1 MQQYHDHYLLT
12 DVLLLADVF
21 EYFRRSVLNTHKF
34 DRLHFITPQSLA
46 WASSSSRPTAP
57 LLCEQDELP
66 DDVLLE
72 AVVMIEE
79 LPHLSWQD
87 VQEYFNALDSPI
99 VISVSD
105 EVDLEFSP
113 PPPLHL
119 SPTAMLTADD
129 VISISSDCGST
140 LSSDSIE
147 EESSIDSDSFSDVES
162 LN

>member
-1 MQQYHDHYLLT
+1 M
-12 DVLLLADVF
+12 
-21 EYFRRSVLNTHKF
+21 E
-34 DRLHFITPQSLA
+34 
-46 WASSSSRPTAP
+46 ASSSSSSPTAP

-72 AVVMIEE
+72 SVVMIEE

-87 VQEYFNALDSPI
+87 VQDYCNALCSPI

-105 EVDLEFSP
+105 EDDLEFSP

-129 VISISSDCGST
+129 VISISSDSGST
-140 LSSDSIE
+140 LSSDTIE
-147 EESSIDSDSFSDVES
+147 EELSDDSFSVVES
-162 LN
+162 N

>member
-1 MQQYHDHYLLT
+1 M
-12 DVLLLADVF
+12 
-21 EYFRRSVLNTHKF
+21 E
-34 DRLHFITPQSLA
+34 
-46 WASSSSRPTAP
+46 ASSSPPTAP

-87 VQEYFNALDSPI
+87 VHEYFNALDSPI

-105 EVDLEFSP
+105 EDDLEFSPP

-129 VISISSDCGST
+129 VISISSDSGST
-140 LSSDSIE
+140 LSSDTIE